1 MSTMVHVTSDM
12 SVPEALL
19 PEQYFERL
27 TGGARE
33 MPEKRLMAAVLLDA
47 LVQLQREGSSGA
59 AEVRAWMTGP
69 GSQCEGSRVVPVNAN
84 GMPAFAQWRKT
95 EDGASYYPWAIHVL
109 EVRDGAIVGLNF
121 FLDAGRLFPL
131 YGLPEH
137 PDALAR

>member
-59 AEVRAWMTGP
+59 AEVRAWMARRT
-69 GSQCEGSRVVPVNAN
+69 
-84 GMPAFAQWRKT
+84 
-95 EDGASYYPWAIHVL
+95 
-109 EVRDGAIVGLNF
+109 VGDVF
-121 FLDAGRLFPL
+121 SF
-131 YGLPEH
+131 ESVC
-137 PDALAR
+137 DALGINAGYLARGLAACPRIVPRRVRLARRRLTVGGRRRSTG